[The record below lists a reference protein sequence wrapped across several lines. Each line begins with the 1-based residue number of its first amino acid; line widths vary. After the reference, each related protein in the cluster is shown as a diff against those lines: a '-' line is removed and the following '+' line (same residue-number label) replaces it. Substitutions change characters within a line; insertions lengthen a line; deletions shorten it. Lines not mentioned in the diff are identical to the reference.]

1 MKYIFVISLSLCSLL
16 AGCPSIP
23 KKTDDLFTPKA
34 PAGQW
39 ETKAQVKDFKQNQT
53 NNLSIDMV
61 AVKNQLLRMEI
72 SATLGYPV
80 ASLVTTPK
88 NLRMALYTQ
97 KKFFH
102 GSNKPEALRPALGVS
117 LDPNII
123 HNIIFDIP
131 IRGWNCENN
140 PAGQV
145 SVCKKTSPSGEM
157 VVAWPERKEDS
168 KRVIIHAPQFEMQWL
183 FKSHN
188 VLQQLSLE
196 TFKLAPPAGYKVIP
210 L

>member
-1 MKYIFVISLSLCSLL
+1 MKLRYLL
-16 AGCPSIP
+16 PLLFLGCATTP
-23 KKTDDLFTPKA
+23 KKEELFTPKV
-34 PAGQW
+34 PAVQW
-39 ETKAQVKDFKQNQT
+39 ETKAQVRDFKQNQT
-53 NNLSIDMV
+53 NNLSIDIV
-61 AVKNQLLRMEI
+61 AVKGQLLRMEI

-88 NLRMALYTQ
+88 NLRMAVYTQ
-97 KKFFH
+97 KKFFY
-102 GSNKPEALRPALGVS
+102 GPNKPEALQPALNIS

-123 HNIIFDIP
+123 HNIIFDVP
-131 IRGWNCENN
+131 IRGWKCENN

-145 SVCKKTSPSGEM
+145 AVCKKTSPSGEM
-157 VVAWPERKEDS
+157 VVAWPEHKEDS
-168 KRVIIHAPQFEMQWL
+168 KRVMIHAPNFEMQWV

-196 TFKLAPPAGYKVIP
+196 TFKLAAPAGYKVIS